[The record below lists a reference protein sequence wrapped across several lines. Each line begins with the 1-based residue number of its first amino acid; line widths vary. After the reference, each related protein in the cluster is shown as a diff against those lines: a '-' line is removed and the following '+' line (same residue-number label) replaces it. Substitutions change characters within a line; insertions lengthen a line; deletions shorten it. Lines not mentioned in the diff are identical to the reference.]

1 MYQAICTLSKTD
13 TRSMFFEK
21 DNLLHNFSLYM
32 FDNIEKI
39 SINVEHIDEDLVQ
52 SYHFYIYLPTD
63 KYANES

>member
-1 MYQAICTLSKTD
+1 MFYQK
-13 TRSMFFEK
+13 E
-21 DNLLHNFSLYM
+21 NLLHNFLLYM

-63 KYANES
+63 KYANDN